1 MKKLVIIILSVTC
14 ISVTAIA
21 QTGIR
26 IGKMEFLY
34 RIAGSDT
41 ITQITEDNPCPPCPP
56 ENETSSNSK
65 SYSYSYT
72 FPNNSNGNKK
82 SISDGYCG
90 IGFILPDNGDDFYSV
105 RGGNSFNID
114 LGGERRYHLS
124 RRLAVGGL
132 TQYSFYNYRLKPVT
146 PTYLNEVIGRDINPN
161 DVKKQV
167 FRSHNLAAGV
177 FARFYLSPPRSNG
190 KRGMFMEAG
199 AQGDF
204 AFSKYCKLKL
214 HSSSKEKHRDGYVFN
229 PFTASATARV
239 GWGSTVVFARYR
251 FTDAFNKKELTT
263 PMDLPRVTIGL
274 QFF

>member
-1 MKKLVIIILSVTC
+1 MKKLIITILCVIC

-21 QTGIR
+21 QTGVR
-26 IGKMEFLY
+26 IGNMEFVI
-34 RIAGSDT
+34 RNTGSDT
-41 ITQITEDNPCPPCPP
+41 ITQITIDEPCPPCPS
-56 ENETSSNSK
+56 ENETRPKTTYK
-65 SYSYSYT
+65 SRV
-72 FPNNSNGNKK
+72 
-82 SISDGYCG
+82 SDGYCG
-90 IGFILPDNGDDFYSV
+90 FGFILPDNANDYYTV
-105 RGGNSFNID
+105 QGGNSFNLDI
-114 LGGERRYHLS
+114 GGERRYHLT

-132 TQYSFYNYRLKPVT
+132 SQYSFYNYRLKPVT
-146 PTYLNEVIGRDINPN
+146 PTYLNEVVGRDINP
-161 DVKKQV
+161 DDIIKQV

-177 FARFYLSPPRSNG
+177 FARFYLSPPKPNG
-190 KRGMFMEAG
+190 RGGMFMEAG

-214 HSSSKEKHRDGYVFN
+214 RPSGKEKYRDGYVFN

-251 FTDAFNKKELTT
+251 FTDVFNKKELQM